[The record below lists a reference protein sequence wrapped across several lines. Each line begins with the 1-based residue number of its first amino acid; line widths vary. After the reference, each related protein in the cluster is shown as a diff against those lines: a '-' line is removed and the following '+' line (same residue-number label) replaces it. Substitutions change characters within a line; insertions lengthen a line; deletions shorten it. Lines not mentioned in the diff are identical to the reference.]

1 MSVSADI
8 QAIMKYSLIEVY
20 ILFCMHGTLT
30 IACFCK
36 GHYKTCSGFVSMLVM
51 LSKVLHVAS
60 VLYMHSYRTEV
71 KTETCLCGQGATF
84 DAYTSFCVSTFEICL
99 RQYICICIGIDIRTY

>member
-1 MSVSADI
+1 
-8 QAIMKYSLIEVY
+8 
-20 ILFCMHGTLT
+20 
-30 IACFCK
+30 
-36 GHYKTCSGFVSMLVM
+36 M